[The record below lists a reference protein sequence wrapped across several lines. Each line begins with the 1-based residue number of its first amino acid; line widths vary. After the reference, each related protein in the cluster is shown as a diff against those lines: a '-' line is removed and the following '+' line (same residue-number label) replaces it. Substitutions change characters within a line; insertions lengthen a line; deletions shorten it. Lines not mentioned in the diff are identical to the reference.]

1 MKKTIIAL
9 LALGGVAAAADTSVL
24 DKAVVGFTNFSSG
37 VADYGTMVD
46 DVTVSTTG
54 SVTSLTGI
62 TFDTAMSSTNNRD
75 SFSITLVLDAA
86 KIGSV
91 SDFTSLAA
99 AYYSSSGAMGFGLDA
114 NGNIKGQWGTSAYNW
129 TAGSMPTEGTIT
141 LTYVTGN
148 HSGTTEGSRLY
159 VGDSATYYTN
169 NSLRTGGNTYN
180 KIEFNNLGGAIK
192 QAYVHNYCLTQAQVG
207 TLMAETA
214 AIPEPTTATLSLLAL
229 AGLAARR
236 RRR

>member
-1 MKKTIIAL
+1 MKKTLIAL
-9 LALGGVAAAADTSVL
+9 LALTGIAAADTSVM
-24 DKAVVGFTNFSSG
+24 DTAVIGFTNFSSG

-46 DVTVSTTG
+46 AITISTTD
-54 SVTSLTGI
+54 SVTTLSGI
-62 TFDTAMSSTNNRD
+62 TFDTAMSDTNNRD

-91 SDFTSLAA
+91 SEFTSLAA
-99 AYYSSSGAMGFGLDA
+99 AHYSASGAMGFGVNAD
-114 NGNIKGQWGTSAYNW
+114 GNIKGQWGTSEYNW
-129 TAGSMPTEGTIT
+129 SAGPMPTEGTIT

-148 HSGTTEGSRLY
+148 HSGTNEGSRLY

-169 NSLRTGGNTYN
+169 NSLKTGNANYNTI
-180 KIEFNNLGGAIK
+180 KFNNLGGAIK

-236 RRR
+236 RRK

>member
-1 MKKTIIAL
+1 MKKTIVTL

-24 DKAVVGFTNFSSG
+24 DTAVVGFTNFSSG

-46 DVTVSTTG
+46 DITISTTD
-54 SVTSLTGI
+54 SVTTLSGI

-91 SDFTSLAA
+91 SEFTSLAA
-99 AYYSSSGAMGFGLDA
+99 AYYSESGAMGFGLNAD
-114 NGNIKGQWGTSAYNW
+114 GNIQGQWGTSGYNW
-129 TAGSMPTEGTIT
+129 SAGAMPTEGTIT
-141 LTYVTGN
+141 LTYVAGN
-148 HSGTTEGSRLY
+148 YSGTSEGSRLY
-159 VGDSATYYTN
+159 VGDSATFYSSTALKTANCDY
-169 NSLRTGGNTYN
+169 NTI
-180 KIEFNNLGGAIK
+180 KLNNLGGAIK
-192 QAYVHNYCLTQAQVG
+192 QAYVHNYCLTQAQVS

-214 AIPEPTTATLSLLAL
+214 TIPEPTTATLSLLAL

-236 RRR
+236 RRK